1 MNLKKLIYVENKQ
14 KHPYIE
20 YEKNPRKNSK
30 YSVCS
35 YEEFRH
41 FRVGFENVIPRNSSK
56 ELKSINSYFE
66 AHSSLQK
73 IILDEEFLKT
83 ISGCFKKI
91 EDHYKIQL
99 RKAKDYFD
107 RGSDDVF
114 TYSATLNVKTL
125 AALACRQMC
134 LINFSLETLYQNNA
148 FNEDGV
154 LKEGAPFTSDN
165 PYEELFN
172 PNRFF
177 WRSLSNYGGKTTA
190 HSFADKY
197 KRRGFTYSIKAFTFF
212 KILERYIVIKNN
224 ISLLNFSCPGEL
236 SWKAKALHSKE
247 AEGFLYDR
255 NIKPREL
262 TENEKQGST
271 YLYSLHNG
279 MCMRSPSESEWVK
292 NSIIFNWGES
302 EQFGKVPF
310 PEYIGE
316 KPDLDYGGSSSGG
329 LPVLGSDEASA
340 YWANLH

>member
-1 MNLKKLIYVENKQ
+1 MKLIYVENQQ

-30 YSVCS
+30 YSCCS
-35 YEEFRH
+35 YEMFRH
-41 FRVGFENVIPRNSSK
+41 FRVDFENVISRNSSK

-66 AHSSLQK
+66 ANSSFKK
-73 IILDEEFLKT
+73 IIQDEEFLKT
-83 ISGCFKKI
+83 ISECFKKI

-99 RKAKDYFD
+99 RKAKNYFD
-107 RGSDDVF
+107 RGSNDVF
-114 TYSATLNVKTL
+114 TYSATLNVETL

-134 LINFSLETLYQNNA
+134 LINFSLEALYLNNA
-148 FNEDGV
+148 FDEDGV
-154 LKEGAPFTSDN
+154 LKDGEPFTSDS

-177 WRSLSNYGGKTTA
+177 WRSLHTYGGMTKA

-212 KILERYIVIKNN
+212 KILERYLVIKNN
-224 ISLLNFSCPGEL
+224 LSLLNFSCPGEL
-236 SWKAKALHSKE
+236 SWKAKALYSKE

-262 TENEKQGST
+262 TEDEKQGSM
-271 YLYSLHNG
+271 YLYSLHNDR
-279 MCMRSPSESEWVK
+279 CMRSPSESEWVK

-302 EQFGKVPF
+302 KQFGKVPF
-310 PEYIGE
+310 PEYIGV
-316 KPDLDYGGSSSGG
+316 KPDFDNWDSGSGG
-329 LPVLGSDEASA
+329 LPVLGTDEASA
-340 YWANLH
+340 YWSNLH